1 MELNKLLEEIRIAE
15 RDIGKIE
22 SVISHKV
29 DGKKLCVSVSDERYG
44 EAPADNEFLIDA
56 LNSKKIEL
64 TERLNKLNEAKQ
76 MSEKI
81 ISGLIA

>member
-1 MELNKLLEEIRIAE
+1 MELEKLLNEIR
-15 RDIGKIE
+15 DIKNDIKRIE
-22 SVISHKV
+22 QVIPYKANELCISVL
-29 DGKKLCVSVSDERYG
+29 GNLCVN
-44 EAPADNEFLIDA
+44 APADKEFLIDA